1 MCEAGGGYSGNAVAL
16 SESFDASE
24 YAGQISFSRVTCVV
38 KGQGQT
44 LDAKG
49 AGRIFYGSGA
59 GSSLELHG
67 VVLKNGNLVGVVRLV
82 ASVHMRYFL

>member
-1 MCEAGGGYSGNAVAL
+1 LAVAAGANVVAHDWAELKALCEAGDNEVAL
-16 SESFDASE
+16 SKSFDASA

-49 AGRIFYGSGA
+49 AGRTSY
-59 GSSLELHG
+59 G
-67 VVLKNGNLVGVVRLV
+67 VVLARRWNST
-82 ASVHMRYFL
+82 A